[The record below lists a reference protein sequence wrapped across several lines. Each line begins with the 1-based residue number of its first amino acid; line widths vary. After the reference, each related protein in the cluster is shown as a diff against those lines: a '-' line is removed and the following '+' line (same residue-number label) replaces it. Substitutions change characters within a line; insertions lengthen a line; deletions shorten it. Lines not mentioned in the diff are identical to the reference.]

1 MSLIRKR
8 KPPVYRRDSRETR
21 WHHAQTRRKLGANW
35 SDRVDLEFHQ
45 LDLRYEGLRTRHA
58 RKERQVL
65 ASLADHGQLLPV
77 VVVAADAPF
86 VLVDGYK
93 RVRALQR
100 LAHDTVRATV
110 WAIDEAE
117 AVILEHVMR
126 TADPAGP
133 LTQGWILDELRA
145 RFALSL
151 EELGRR
157 FDKTP
162 SWVSRRLALVRE
174 LPDAIQTQ
182 VRAGRIA
189 PHAAMKYLVPL
200 ARANREACL
209 TLADAIARAQLST
222 RQVGDL
228 YALWQE
234 GTEEMRTLV
243 GTDPLLMLRVRAHA
257 TTRPERLAAPRWLDD
272 LKALAGVARRAHR
285 RLREGVTVPLAA
297 AARHEADLAMQ
308 DARADCAA
316 LFHRW
321 DQERPDARPEPTH
334 DGA

>member
-1 MSLIRKR
+1 M
-8 KPPVYRRDSRETR
+8 
-21 WHHAQTRRKLGANW
+21 
-35 SDRVDLEFHQ
+35 DLEFHQ
-45 LDLRYEGLRTRHA
+45 LDLRYDPLRTRHL
-58 RKERQVL
+58 RKERQLL

-110 WAIDEAE
+110 WAIEEAE
-117 AVILEHVMR
+117 AVVLEHVMR
-126 TADPAGP
+126 AADPAGP
-133 LTQGWILDELRA
+133 LAQGWMLDALRA
-145 RFALSL
+145 RFGLSL

-157 FDKTP
+157 LDKTP

-174 LPDAIQTQ
+174 LPDPIQGL
-182 VRAGRIA
+182 VRTGRLA

-200 ARANREACL
+200 ARANRAACL

-222 RQVGDL
+222 RQVGAL
-228 YALWQE
+228 YALWQD
-234 GTEEMRTLV
+234 GTEDLRALLV
-243 GTDPLLMLRVRAHA
+243 TDPRLALRVQAQA
-257 TTRPERLAAPRWLDD
+257 TTPPAPRGAPRLADD
-272 LKALAGVARRAHR
+272 LRALAGLARRAHR
-285 RLREGVTVPLAA
+285 RLREREAA
-297 AARHEADLAMQ
+297 PRAPADHEAVLAMQ

-321 DQERPDARPEPTH
+321 DQERPDAGSEPTH
-334 DGA
+334 GRP

>member
-1 MSLIRKR
+1 M
-8 KPPVYRRDSRETR
+8 
-21 WHHAQTRRKLGANW
+21 
-35 SDRVDLEFHQ
+35 DLEFHQ
-45 LDLRYEGLRTRHA
+45 IDYRYEGLRTRPP

-77 VVVAADAPF
+77 VVVAADVPF
-86 VLVDGYK
+86 ILVDGYK

-117 AVILEHVMR
+117 AVILEQVMR
-126 TADPAGP
+126 AADPAGP
-133 LTQGWILDELRA
+133 LAQGWMLDELRT
-145 RFALSL
+145 RFGLSL

-157 FDKTP
+157 LDKTP

-234 GTEEMRTLV
+234 GTEDMRTLL

-257 TTRPERLAAPRWLDD
+257 TGRPDRGAAPRLLDD
-272 LKALAGVARRAHR
+272 VTALAGLARRAHR
-285 RLREGVTVPLAA
+285 RLREGVATPLAA
-297 AARHEADLAMQ
+297 AGRHEADRAMAEAQ
-308 DARADCAA
+308 ADCAA

>member
-1 MSLIRKR
+1 M
-8 KPPVYRRDSRETR
+8 
-21 WHHAQTRRKLGANW
+21 
-35 SDRVDLEFHQ
+35 DLEFHQ
-45 LDLRYEGLRTRHA
+45 IDYRYEGLRTRPP

-77 VVVAADAPF
+77 VVVAADVPF
-86 VLVDGYK
+86 ILVDGYK

-117 AVILEHVMR
+117 AVILEQVMR
-126 TADPAGP
+126 AADPAGP
-133 LTQGWILDELRA
+133 LAQGWMLDELRT
-145 RFALSL
+145 RFGLSL

-157 FDKTP
+157 LDKTP

-234 GTEEMRTLV
+234 GTEDMRTLL

-257 TTRPERLAAPRWLDD
+257 TSRPERLAAPRLIDD
-272 LKALAGVARRAHR
+272 LTALAGLARRAHR
-285 RLREGVTVPLAA
+285 RLREGVATPLAA
-297 AARHEADLAMQ
+297 AGRHEADRAMAEAQ
-308 DARADCAA
+308 ADCAA

-321 DQERPDARPEPTH
+321 EQERPDARPEPTH

>member
-1 MSLIRKR
+1 MCQPLITSHEG
-8 KPPVYRRDSRETR
+8 PM
-21 WHHAQTRRKLGANW
+21 
-35 SDRVDLEFHQ
+35 DLEFHQ
-45 LDLRYEGLRTRHA
+45 IDFRYEGLRKRHP
-58 RKERQVL
+58 RKERQLL

-93 RVRALQR
+93 RVRALKR
-100 LAHDTVRATV
+100 LAHDTVRATL
-110 WAIDEAE
+110 WAIEEAD
-117 AVILEHVMR
+117 AVVLEHVMR
-126 TADPAGP
+126 AGDPAGP
-133 LTQGWILDELRA
+133 LEQGWMLDELRA
-145 RFALSL
+145 RFGFSL
-151 EELGRR
+151 EDLGRR

-174 LPDAIQTQ
+174 LPDPIQTQ

-228 YALWQE
+228 YAIWQE
-234 GTEEMRTLV
+234 GPDVTRTLLM
-243 GTDPLLMLRVRAHA
+243 TDPLLLLRARAEATGPTAEGVRAPA
-257 TTRPERLAAPRWLDD
+257 QLFLDD
-272 LKALAGVARRAHR
+272 LGALAGVARRAHR
-285 RLREGVTVPLAA
+285 RLRDGLTPRLDAP
-297 AARHEADLAMQ
+297 ARHEASLALRQ
-308 DARADCAA
+308 ARADCDA

-321 DQERPDARPEPTH
+321 DQETIDARSEP
-334 DGA
+334 A

>member
-1 MSLIRKR
+1 VITSNEGLM
-8 KPPVYRRDSRETR
+8 
-21 WHHAQTRRKLGANW
+21 
-35 SDRVDLEFHQ
+35 DLEFHQ
-45 LDLRYEGLRTRHA
+45 LDLRYEGLRTRHP

-77 VVVAADAPF
+77 VVVAAEVPF

-110 WAIDEAE
+110 WAVDEAE
-117 AVILEHVMR
+117 AVVLEHVMR
-126 TADPAGP
+126 TTDPAGP

-162 SWVSRRLALVRE
+162 SWVSRRLALVRD

-209 TLADAIARAQLST
+209 TLAEAIARVQLST
-222 RQVGDL
+222 RQVGEV
-228 YALWQE
+228 YALWQA
-234 GTEEMRTLV
+234 GTEDMRALLT
-243 GTDPLLMLRVRAHA
+243 TDPLLMLRVQTHA
-257 TTRPERLAAPRWLDD
+257 TTPPVRHAAPRLVED
-272 LKALAGVARRAHR
+272 LHALAGLARRAHR
-285 RLREGVTVPLAA
+285 HLRDGQDPPLAA
-297 AARHEADLAMQ
+297 AARQEADLAMQ

-334 DGA
+334 DRP

>member
-1 MSLIRKR
+1 M
-8 KPPVYRRDSRETR
+8 YRRGPRETR
-21 WHHAQTRRKLGANW
+21 WLRAPTRRTLGPTW
-35 SDRVDLEFHQ
+35 SVRVDLEFHQ
-45 LDLRYEGLRTRHA
+45 LDLRYEGLRTRHP

-110 WAIDEAE
+110 WALDEAD

-133 LTQGWILDELRA
+133 FTQGWILDELRG
-145 RFALSL
+145 RFGLSL

-162 SWVSRRLALVRE
+162 SWVSRRLALVRA

-200 ARANREACL
+200 ARANQAACL
-209 TLADAIARAQLST
+209 TLAAAMARAHLST
-222 RQVGDL
+222 RQVGEV
-228 YALWQE
+228 YALWQA
-234 GTEEMRTLV
+234 GTEDMRALLT
-243 GTDPLLMLRVRAHA
+243 TDPLLMLRAQA
-257 TTRPERLAAPRWLDD
+257 TTRPAPGWLDD

-285 RLREGVTVPLAA
+285 RLRAGLAAPLAA
-297 AARHEADLAMQ
+297 AARHEADRAMQ
-308 DARADCAA
+308 DARAACAA

>member
-1 MSLIRKR
+1 MRANIPLGPCK
-8 KPPVYRRDSRETR
+8 TR
-21 WHHAQTRRKLGANW
+21 AVGPQTLGT
-35 SDRVDLEFHQ
+35 SHDGPMDLEFHQ
-45 LDLRYEGLRTRHA
+45 LDCRYEGLRTRHP

-77 VVVAADAPF
+77 VVVAGDAPF

-117 AVILEHVMR
+117 AVVLEHVMR

-133 LTQGWILDELRA
+133 LAQGWILDELRA

-222 RQVGDL
+222 RQVGDV
-228 YALWQE
+228 YALWQA
-234 GTEEMRTLV
+234 GTEDMRTLLT
-243 GTDPLLMLRVRAHA
+243 TDPLLMLRVRAHA
-257 TTRPERLAAPRWLDD
+257 TTQPARLTAPRWVDD
-272 LKALAGVARRAHR
+272 LQALAGLARRAHR
-285 RLREGVTVPLAA
+285 HLREAVVAPRTA
-297 AARHEADLAMQ
+297 AARQAADLAMQ
-308 DARADCAA
+308 GARTDCAA
-316 LFHRW
+316 LFHHW
-321 DQERPDARPEPTH
+321 DQERPDARPAPTH

>member
-1 MSLIRKR
+1 M
-8 KPPVYRRDSRETR
+8 
-21 WHHAQTRRKLGANW
+21 
-35 SDRVDLEFHQ
+35 DLEFHQ
-45 LDLRYEGLRTRHA
+45 LDFRYAGLRTRHP

-77 VVVAADAPF
+77 VVVSADAPF

-174 LPDAIQTQ
+174 LPDVIQTE

-209 TLADAIARAQLST
+209 TLAAAIARAQLST
-222 RQVGDL
+222 RQVGEV
-228 YALWQE
+228 YALWLA
-234 GTEEMRTLV
+234 GTEDMRALLT
-243 GTDPLLMLRVRAHA
+243 TDPLLMLRVRAHA
-257 TTRPERLAAPRWLDD
+257 TTRPEPVPEPRWLDD

-285 RLREGVTVPLAA
+285 RLREGGAAPLAA

>member
-1 MSLIRKR
+1 M
-8 KPPVYRRDSRETR
+8 
-21 WHHAQTRRKLGANW
+21 
-35 SDRVDLEFHQ
+35 DLEFHQ
-45 LDLRYEGLRTRHA
+45 IDFRYEGLRTRHP

-110 WAIDEAE
+110 WALDEAE

-126 TADPAGP
+126 AADPAGP

-162 SWVSRRLALVRE
+162 SWVSRRLALVRD

-222 RQVGDL
+222 RQVGEV
-228 YALWQE
+228 YALWQA
-234 GTEEMRTLV
+234 GTEEMRALLT
-243 GTDPLLMLRVRAHA
+243 TDPLLMLRVRAHA
-257 TTRPERLAAPRWLDD
+257 TTRSAPSPRWLDD

-285 RLREGVTVPLAA
+285 RLREGVAAPLVG

>member
-1 MSLIRKR
+1 MPQNPRKTSPR
-8 KPPVYRRDSRETR
+8 PCEAVSTVHEG
-21 WHHAQTRRKLGANW
+21 LM
-35 SDRVDLEFHQ
+35 DLEFHQ
-45 LDLRYEGLRTRHA
+45 LDCRYEGLRTRHP

-77 VVVAADAPF
+77 VVVAADVPF
-86 VLVDGYK
+86 ILVDGYK

-110 WAIDEAE
+110 WALDEAE
-117 AVILEHVMR
+117 AVVLEHVMR

-145 RFALSL
+145 RFGLSL
-151 EELGRR
+151 DELGRR

-162 SWVSRRLALVRE
+162 SWVSRRLALVRD
-174 LPDAIQTQ
+174 LPDAIQTH

-200 ARANREACL
+200 ARANRAACL

-234 GTEEMRTLV
+234 GTEDMRALL

-257 TTRPERLAAPRWLDD
+257 TGRPDRGAAPRLLDD
-272 LKALAGVARRAHR
+272 VTALAGLARRAHR
-285 RLREGVTVPLAA
+285 RLRDGVATSLATA
-297 AARHEADLAMQ
+297 GRHDADRAMAEAQ
-308 DARADCAA
+308 ADCAA

-321 DQERPDARPEPTH
+321 AQERPDARSEPTLG
-334 DGA
+334 GA